1 MKHLKKIKK
10 LLKLW
15 LLFTF
20 TNLLNYVNL
29 YKAADLFEN
38 LSGVL
43 MNNDSLLIEV
53 KKLI

>member
-20 TNLLNYVNL
+20 TYLLTYVNL

-43 MNNDSLLIEV
+43 MNDSLLIEV